1 MFKRPLLLAS
11 AALLGLTACS
21 STDADSSPTSS
32 TAPKPAFTV
41 AASFYPIEEIA
52 RRVIGDNGTVIG
64 LTPSGDEAHGL
75 ELTAK
80 QLDQLSKVDF
90 LFFIGDGFQPSV
102 EKAAASLKSVTSL
115 DLLTSVT
122 QIEMPEEKEEGSD
135 HGHEDHGHEDHGE
148 KDPHVWLDP
157 ANMTKMTRTVE
168 TTLAKA
174 MPDMA
179 EQFATN
185 ADLYVA
191 ELNQLGEDIDA
202 GLKNCESRA
211 VVTSHDAFG
220 YLAARANLT
229 TIPIAGVNP
238 EDEPSAKEL
247 QKIAAIAKE
256 QKASTVFFEVL
267 LPEDLARTLA
277 KSIGATTSILDPIE
291 GISTAD
297 LKAGAT
303 YLSKQRDNLQSLVKG
318 LRCS

>member
-1 MFKRPLLLAS
+1 MFKRPMLFAS
-11 AALLGLTACS
+11 AVLLGLTACS
-21 STDADSSPTSS
+21 STDSDTSPTTFAAKRS
-32 TAPKPAFTV
+32 AFTV

-52 RRVIGDNGTVIG
+52 LRVVGDTGTVIG
-64 LTPSGDEAHGL
+64 LTPSGNEAHGL

-80 QLDQLSKVDF
+80 QLDQLSQADF
-90 LFFIGDGFQPSV
+90 LFFIGDGFQPTV
-102 EKAAASLKSVTSL
+102 EKAAASLKNSVLSL
-115 DLLTSVT
+115 DLLASVT
-122 QIEMPEEKEEGSD
+122 QIEMPEDKEEDSD
-135 HGHEDHGHEDHGE
+135 HGHEELSE

-157 ANMTKMTRTVE
+157 ANMAKMTRAVE
-168 TTLAKA
+168 ETLTKA
-174 MPDMA
+174 MPEMST
-179 EQFATN
+179 QFATN

-191 ELNQLGEDIDA
+191 ELNQLGADIDT

-256 QKASTVFFEVL
+256 QKASTIFFEVL

-277 KSIGATTSILDPIE
+277 KSVGASTSILDPVE

-303 YLSKQRDNLQSLVKG
+303 YISIQRDNLARLVKG
-318 LRCS
+318 LRCT

>member
-11 AALLGLTACS
+11 AVLLGLTACS
-21 STDADSSPTSS
+21 STDTDSSPTSS
-32 TAPKPAFTV
+32 TAQKPAFTV

-52 RRVIGDNGTVIG
+52 RRVVGDTGTVIG

-80 QLDQLSKVDF
+80 QLDQLAKANF
-90 LFFIGDGFQPSV
+90 LFFIGDGFQPTV
-102 EKAAASLKSVTSL
+102 EKAAASLKNSVLSL

-122 QIEMPEEKEEGSD
+122 QIEMPEEKAEEDSD
-135 HGHEDHGHEDHGE
+135 HGHEEHGE

-157 ANMTKMTRTVE
+157 ANMAKMTRAVE
-168 TTLAKA
+168 ATLAKA

-179 EQFATN
+179 SQFANN

-191 ELNQLGEDIDA
+191 ELNQLGDDIDA

-211 VVTSHDAFG
+211 VVTSHEAFG

-247 QKIAAIAKE
+247 QTIAAIAKE

-303 YLSKQRDNLQSLVKG
+303 YLSIQRDNLARLVEG
-318 LRCS
+318 LRCT

>member
-1 MFKRPLLLAS
+1 MSKNPLLLAT
-11 AALLGLTACS
+11 AIFLGLTACS
-21 STDADSSPTSS
+21 STDADSTPTSS
-32 TAPKPAFTV
+32 TAQESAFTI

-80 QLDQLSKVDF
+80 QLDQLSKADF

-102 EKAAASLKSVTSL
+102 EKAAASLKNSVSSL

-122 QIEMPEEKEEGSD
+122 QIEMPEEKEEADSD
-135 HGHEDHGHEDHGE
+135 HGHDEHGE

-157 ANMTKMTRTVE
+157 ANMAKMTRAVE
-168 TTLAKA
+168 ATLAKT
-174 MPDMA
+174 MPEMA

-211 VVTSHDAFG
+211 VVTSHEAFG

-297 LKAGAT
+297 LKAGAS
-303 YLSKQRDNLQSLVKG
+303 YLSIQRDNLAWLVQG
-318 LRCS
+318 LRCT

>member
-1 MFKRPLLLAS
+1 MFKRSVVLSS
-11 AALLGLTACS
+11 AVLLGLTACS
-21 STDADSSPTSS
+21 STDTDSSPTSS
-32 TAPKPAFTV
+32 AAQASAFTV

-52 RRVIGDNGTVIG
+52 LRVVGDTGTVLG
-64 LTPSGDEAHGL
+64 LTPSGNEAHGL

-80 QLDQLSKVDF
+80 QLDQLSQAEF
-90 LFFIGDGFQPSV
+90 LFFIGDGFQPTV
-102 EKAAASLKSVTSL
+102 EKAAASLKNSVLSL
-115 DLLTSVT
+115 DLLASVT
-122 QIEMPEEKEEGSD
+122 QIEMPEEKEEDSD
-135 HGHEDHGHEDHGE
+135 HGHEEHGE

-157 ANMTKMTRTVE
+157 ANMAKMTRAVE
-168 TTLAKA
+168 ETLAKA
-174 MPDMA
+174 MPEMA
-179 EQFATN
+179 TQFATN

-191 ELNQLGEDIDA
+191 ELNQLGADIDT

-247 QKIAAIAKE
+247 QKIASIAKE
-256 QKASTVFFEVL
+256 QKASTIFFEVL

-277 KSIGATTSILDPIE
+277 KSVGASTSILDPIE

-297 LKAGAT
+297 LEAGAT
-303 YLSKQRDNLQSLVKG
+303 YLSIQRDNLARLVQG
-318 LRCS
+318 LRCI

>member
-1 MFKRPLLLAS
+1 MSKNPLLLAT
-11 AALLGLTACS
+11 AVLLGLTACS
-21 STDADSSPTSS
+21 STDADSTPTSS
-32 TAPKPAFTV
+32 TAQESAFTI

-52 RRVIGDNGTVIG
+52 RRVAGDTGNVIG
-64 LTPSGDEAHGL
+64 LTPSGTDAHGL

-80 QLDQLSKVDF
+80 QLGELSQADF
-90 LFFIGDGFQPSV
+90 LFFVGDGFQPSV
-102 EKAAASLKSVTSL
+102 EKAAASLKNSVSSL

-122 QIEMPEEKEEGSD
+122 QIEMPEEKEEADSD
-135 HGHEDHGHEDHGE
+135 HGHDEHGE

-157 ANMTKMTRTVE
+157 ANMAKMTRTVE
-168 TTLAKA
+168 ATLAKA

-179 EQFATN
+179 TQFASN

-191 ELNQLGEDIDA
+191 ELNQLGEDIDT

-211 VVTSHDAFG
+211 VVTSHEAFG
-220 YLAARANLT
+220 YLAARANLA

-256 QKASTVFFEVL
+256 QKASTIFFELL

-303 YLSKQRDNLQSLVKG
+303 YLSIQRDNLARLVEG
-318 LRCS
+318 LRCT

>member
-1 MFKRPLLLAS
+1 MSKNPLLLAT
-11 AALLGLTACS
+11 AIFLGLTACS
-21 STDADSSPTSS
+21 STDADSTPTSS
-32 TAPKPAFTV
+32 TAQESAFTI

-80 QLDQLSKVDF
+80 QLDQLSKADF

-102 EKAAASLKSVTSL
+102 EKAAASLKNSVSSL

-122 QIEMPEEKEEGSD
+122 QIEMPEEKEEADSD
-135 HGHEDHGHEDHGE
+135 HGHDEHGE

-157 ANMTKMTRTVE
+157 ANMAKMTRAVE
-168 TTLAKA
+168 ATLAKT

-211 VVTSHDAFG
+211 VVTSHEAFG

-303 YLSKQRDNLQSLVKG
+303 YLSIQRDNLAQLVKG
-318 LRCS
+318 LRCT

>member
-11 AALLGLTACS
+11 AVLLGLTACS
-21 STDADSSPTSS
+21 STNTDSSPTSS
-32 TAPKPAFTV
+32 TAQESAFTV

-52 RRVIGDNGTVIG
+52 RRVVGDTGTVIG

-80 QLDQLSKVDF
+80 QLDQLAKANF
-90 LFFIGDGFQPSV
+90 LFFIGDGFQPTV
-102 EKAAASLKSVTSL
+102 EKAAASLKNSVLSL

-122 QIEMPEEKEEGSD
+122 QIEMPEEKAEEDSD
-135 HGHEDHGHEDHGE
+135 HGHEEHGE

-157 ANMTKMTRTVE
+157 ANMAKMTRAVE
-168 TTLAKA
+168 ATLAKA

-179 EQFATN
+179 SQFANN

-191 ELNQLGEDIDA
+191 ELNQLGDDIDA

-211 VVTSHDAFG
+211 VVTSHEAFG

-247 QKIAAIAKE
+247 QTIAAIAKE

-303 YLSKQRDNLQSLVKG
+303 YLSIQRDNLARLVEG
-318 LRCS
+318 LRCT

>member
-1 MFKRPLLLAS
+1 MSKNPLLLAT
-11 AALLGLTACS
+11 AIFLGLTACS
-21 STDADSSPTSS
+21 STDADSTPTSS
-32 TAPKPAFTV
+32 TAQESAFTI

-80 QLDQLSKVDF
+80 QLDQLSKADF

-102 EKAAASLKSVTSL
+102 EKAAASLKNSVSSL

-122 QIEMPEEKEEGSD
+122 QIEMPEEKEEADSD
-135 HGHEDHGHEDHGE
+135 HGHDEHGE

-157 ANMTKMTRTVE
+157 ANMAKMTRAVE
-168 TTLAKA
+168 ATLAKT
-174 MPDMA
+174 MPEMA
-179 EQFATN
+179 AQFAAN

-191 ELNQLGEDIDA
+191 ELNTLGADIDA

-211 VVTSHDAFG
+211 VVTSHEAFG

-303 YLSKQRDNLQSLVKG
+303 YLSIQRDNLAWLVQG
-318 LRCS
+318 LRCT